1 MPFIKL
7 QSSDD
12 VIFETDLQVAMCS
25 GTIKSMLESCAA
37 EDEAV
42 PLPNVNS
49 AILRKVL
56 EWAEYHKS
64 DVNQMA
70 NEDDDDKR
78 TDDITPWDKQ
88 FLEVDQGTLFE
99 LTMAANYLNIQGL
112 LKVACKTVA
121 NMIKG
126 KTPEDIRQ
134 TFNIKNDFTPAE
146 EALVRM
152 ENEWHEEN

>member
-12 VIFETDLQVAMCS
+12 EIFVTDIQVATCS
-25 GTIKSMLESCAA
+25 GTIKSMLESCVA

-64 DVNQMA
+64 DLKQST
-70 NEDDDDKR
+70 NEDDDDTR
-78 TDDITPWDKQ
+78 TDDITPWDQK
-88 FLEVDQGTLFE
+88 FLQVDQGTLFE

-134 TFNIKNDFTPAE
+134 TFNIKNDFTLAE
-146 EALVRM
+146 EELVRM